1 MVQRVAGMFLD
12 NLALSTGLS
21 TITSPKQT
29 SLGILIYKI
38 SPEFE
43 YAEHGVSAKL
53 RERVQLPYQLLS
65 DESLELVVAAK
76 LPTIQWRGSTLTKRL
91 TMAVEDGKIV
101 KVWYPVFPPDKNAS
115 EVLEWL
121 KVRK

>member
-1 MVQRVAGMFLD
+1 MLRGSQFVAYKTSDDVSGVFCGELGLSFVETTGLG
-12 NLALSTGLS
+12 LALNSSTQS
-21 TITSPKQT
+21 TAYQQ
-29 SLGILIYKI
+29 
-38 SPEFE
+38 
-43 YAEHGVSAKL
+43 KL